1 MNTTIR
7 FAVFKLFYSLIFSF
21 SSPRYRVFKWNIL
34 NAGIFVSSGDVTSQK
49 GDGDKNLKK

>member
-7 FAVFKLFYSLIFSF
+7 FFVFKLFYSLIFSF

-34 NAGIFVSSGDVTSQK
+34 NAGFFGSSGDVTSQK
-49 GDGDKNLKK
+49 GDCDKK